1 MEGAR
6 SMSRGLI
13 GVRGKQIE
21 IVISL
26 MNLEEAETI
35 VSFFFF
41 RCLPNC
47 ERTCLLFPALA
58 VRIVTIAK
66 ITVPAISFNVYDPGR
81 ALSLYTNCSGVP
93 SDVTAR
99 GVVSGPST
107 VPTLWG
113 SLLSRYTVYECRH
126 FVKQAQLW

>member
-35 VSFFFF
+35 VSFFF

-47 ERTCLLFPALA
+47 ERICLLFPALA
-58 VRIVTIAK
+58 TRIVTIAK
-66 ITVPAISFNVYDPGR
+66 ITVPAISFNVYDSGR
-81 ALSLYTNCSGVP
+81 TLSLYTNRSGIP

-99 GVVSGPST
+99 RVVSGPST
-107 VPTLWG
+107 VPTIWS
-113 SLLSRYTVYECRH
+113 SLLSRYAFHECRH
-126 FVKQAQLW
+126 FPKQVQLR